1 MAEGS
6 EKAQSFKRAAK
17 LHTKTQWL
25 RTEFST
31 PLIQGKQSPKVKAEK
46 RRETILRKSKYTKY
60 SITRRT
66 VTTSAFK
73 NNRLHLLL
81 VKGEKDR
88 ASSQYARRKP
98 RNGNSHQSIWKMSWW
113 CRKTIFIWLTIEK
126 KQIWRVWALAS
137 SATTWASESQDLRKN
152 WSRRKRRLLWPR
164 RPSLVSS
171 IARTTACLISTQ
183 GLQPIPIIKRT
194 FAERRNHKLTQA
206 KSPIGWKICTSQRCW
221 ASPIS
226 KMLQARNRLICSTV
240 TILIQI
246 KDHYLQLVLEQPQSL
261 KMRIWNAMLSEV
273 QIENSKNFQRKKT
286 KYIYRLLNW
295 EANKPL
301 LEAHLANCQK
311 SSQPQAWTW
320 INNIAQNIQ
329 LPLINNSQEVTA
341 DSTNIS
347 HPTTCTRALA
357 HMQSRTEDKMKML
370 KIS

>member
-1 MAEGS
+1 
-6 EKAQSFKRAAK
+6 
-17 LHTKTQWL
+17 
-25 RTEFST
+25 
-31 PLIQGKQSPKVKAEK
+31 
-46 RRETILRKSKYTKY
+46 
-60 SITRRT
+60 
-66 VTTSAFK
+66 
-73 NNRLHLLL
+73 
-81 VKGEKDR
+81 
-88 ASSQYARRKP
+88 
-98 RNGNSHQSIWKMSWW
+98 
-113 CRKTIFIWLTIEK
+113 
-126 KQIWRVWALAS
+126 
-137 SATTWASESQDLRKN
+137 
-152 WSRRKRRLLWPR
+152 
-164 RPSLVSS
+164 
-171 IARTTACLISTQ
+171 
-183 GLQPIPIIKRT
+183 
-194 FAERRNHKLTQA
+194 
-206 KSPIGWKICTSQRCW
+206 
-221 ASPIS
+221 
-226 KMLQARNRLICSTV
+226 MLQARNRLICSTV

-341 DSTNIS
+341 DNTNIS